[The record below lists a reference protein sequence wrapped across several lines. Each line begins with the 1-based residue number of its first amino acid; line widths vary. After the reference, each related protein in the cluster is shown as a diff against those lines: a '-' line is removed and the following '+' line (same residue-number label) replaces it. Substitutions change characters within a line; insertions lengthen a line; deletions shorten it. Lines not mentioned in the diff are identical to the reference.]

1 MKKSINNFSRIL
13 SAFMLSVV
21 CMLTGCYDDTKIL
34 ESLKEHQ
41 EQIDELRTLCSQC
54 NESIENLQKVLSALQ
69 SKDYVTEV
77 NPIEQGDE
85 IIGYTITFELTGQV
99 TIYTGTDG
107 IDGTDGKSGC
117 VPVIAV
123 KQWTDGLWY
132 WTIDGDW
139 LLDSK
144 GNMIKAVGTAGA
156 DGTDGTDGTDG
167 ADGYTPVLKIEEGY
181 WYVSYDGGK
190 TFGKDP
196 VGQATGAEGYTMFDE
211 VTYDECY
218 VYVVMADGTMLK
230 FSRIHENTVMNTCG
244 GVSIS
249 VMSRDLTDQSIVLYG
264 NVSLSENVSADSF
277 GIAYS
282 TIENL
287 SAANA
292 IFVPISDLNDG
303 EYSIL
308 LPNLH
313 PGATYYYTSYINI
326 EDYYKYSE
334 IKSFTTTVPDVIS
347 GYTDISLNGLANCY
361 IVSKAGNYCLLA
373 TKGNSDERLRSV
385 ELAEVLWEST
395 SNVGDLIKSVSY
407 KDDYIMFQTAD
418 VFKEGNAVIAAK
430 DSSGNILW
438 SWHIWMTYDIGCIE
452 YPDNAVTLMTC
463 NLGASRYGSTLAE
476 DQGLMYQWGRKDPF
490 LDSTTSTITWPS
502 PVASDLSTG
511 TIEYAISHPTTIINK
526 GVLNGDWYFTWDE
539 STDNTRWTTSDSKKS
554 IYDPCPY
561 GWRVPDSDI
570 WQSFSKDDVELG
582 RNLSYIELVLSDG
595 QKDIY
600 YVTWQDIKEEAYTAS
615 LGGHYW
621 SASHSLSNTEADAL
635 SFSIYVSE
643 RYEYLQDFILANM
656 PHQSLCRIRCC
667 KE

>member
-211 VTYDECY
+211 
-218 VYVVMADGTMLK
+218 G
-230 FSRIHENTVMNTCG
+230 
-244 GVSIS
+244 
-249 VMSRDLTDQSIVLYG
+249 
-264 NVSLSENVSADSF
+264 
-277 GIAYS
+277 
-282 TIENL
+282 
-287 SAANA
+287 
-292 IFVPISDLNDG
+292 
-303 EYSIL
+303 
-308 LPNLH
+308 
-313 PGATYYYTSYINI
+313 
-326 EDYYKYSE
+326 
-334 IKSFTTTVPDVIS
+334 
-347 GYTDISLNGLANCY
+347 
-361 IVSKAGNYCLLA
+361 
-373 TKGNSDERLRSV
+373 
-385 ELAEVLWEST
+385 
-395 SNVGDLIKSVSY
+395 
-407 KDDYIMFQTAD
+407 
-418 VFKEGNAVIAAK
+418 
-430 DSSGNILW
+430 
-438 SWHIWMTYDIGCIE
+438 
-452 YPDNAVTLMTC
+452 
-463 NLGASRYGSTLAE
+463 
-476 DQGLMYQWGRKDPF
+476 
-490 LDSTTSTITWPS
+490 
-502 PVASDLSTG
+502 
-511 TIEYAISHPTTIINK
+511 
-526 GVLNGDWYFTWDE
+526 
-539 STDNTRWTTSDSKKS
+539 
-554 IYDPCPY
+554 
-561 GWRVPDSDI
+561 
-570 WQSFSKDDVELG
+570 
-582 RNLSYIELVLSDG
+582 
-595 QKDIY
+595 
-600 YVTWQDIKEEAYTAS
+600 
-615 LGGHYW
+615 
-621 SASHSLSNTEADAL
+621 
-635 SFSIYVSE
+635 
-643 RYEYLQDFILANM
+643 
-656 PHQSLCRIRCC
+656 
-667 KE
+667 